1 MNILSPFEYFAPE
14 TKEEA
19 VKLLAE
25 LPNVKV
31 LAGGTDLVI
40 QLKEKLVKPENIVN
54 INNIAELKGITIK
67 DGDGAE
73 IGACTTLAT
82 CEFSKELI
90 AKYPA
95 FAYAC
100 GELGG
105 PQVREMGT
113 VGGNLSHSSPAAE
126 TPASLIAYGAV
137 LELYSVD
144 GTRTL
149 PVADFIHGNRKND
162 LKAGEIITKIILPE
176 PKANTVVK
184 YGYVG
189 LRKSMEIDCANM
201 AVSLTVEDGTITA
214 ADCIMGSVFIKPIVS
229 EAVPKVLVGNKLTDE
244 LIKAA
249 GEAAVSEVNPIT
261 DVRATA
267 EYRKDVIGALAR
279 RLVKEAYAELTK

>member
-54 INNIAELKGITIK
+54 INNITDLKGITIK
-67 DGDGAE
+67 AGAGGE
-73 IGACTTLAT
+73 VGACTTLAT
-82 CEFSKELI
+82 CEFSDELK

-126 TPASLIAYGAV
+126 TPCSLIAYDAELV
-137 LELYSVD
+137 LFSSKGE
-144 GTRTL
+144 RTL
-149 PVADFIHGNRKND
+149 PVADFIQGNRKNA
-162 LKAGEIITKIILPE
+162 LETGEIISKIVFPE

-189 LRKSMEIDCANM
+189 LRRSMEIDCANM
-201 AVSLTVEDGTITA
+201 AVSLTVENGVITDA
-214 ADCIMGSVFIKPIVS
+214 KCVMGSVFIRPIISVK
-229 EAVPKVLVGNKLTDE
+229 VPQILIGNKLTDE

-249 GEAAVSEVNPIT
+249 GEAAVSETNPIT

-267 EYRKDVIGALAR
+267 EYRKDVVAALAR
-279 RLVKEAYAELTK
+279 RLVKEAYEELTK

>member
-25 LPNVKV
+25 KKNAKV

-40 QLKEKLVKPENIVN
+40 QLKEKLVKPENIIN
-54 INNIAELKGITIK
+54 INNIDELKGITMK
-67 DGDGAE
+67 AGAGAE

-82 CEFSKELI
+82 CEFSEELK

-126 TPASLIAYGAV
+126 TPCSLIAYDAE
-137 LELYSVD
+137 LILYSAE
-144 GTRTL
+144 GERTV
-149 PVADFIHGNRKND
+149 PVAEFIHGNRKNE
-162 LKAGEIITKIILPE
+162 LKEGEIISKIVLPE

-189 LRKSMEIDCANM
+189 LRRSMEIDCANM
-201 AVSLTVEDGTITA
+201 AISLTVENGVITA
-214 ADCIMGSVFIKPIVS
+214 AKCVMGSVFIKPIISVK
-229 EAVPKVLVGNKLTDE
+229 VPEILVGQKLTDD
-244 LIKAA
+244 LAKAA
-249 GEAAVSEVNPIT
+249 GEAAISEVNPIT

-267 EYRKDVIGALAR
+267 EYRKDVIGALTR
-279 RLVKEAYAELTK
+279 RLVKEAYAELV